1 MVGLVGKTNLKNVKF
16 AHLDPFMALKSFW
29 KIKFRLVNLQK

>member
-16 AHLDPFMALKSFW
+16 AHLDTVMELESFLKNY
-29 KIKFRLVNLQK
+29 I